1 MIYIRS
7 FFFNIAYYLWTALC
21 TLATLL
27 ALPLP
32 FRMAFFPQDIWSRGV
47 NALLVIAAIR
57 VEYRGLENIP
67 DTPFLIA
74 SKHQSAWD
82 TSVFFSLIPK
92 AAVVCKKELLGLPVF
107 GWYLKKLEEITIDRA
122 GGGAALKQMV
132 REARTAVGK
141 GRSILIFPEGTRVGI
156 NDKRT
161 FHPGV
166 YALYSMLGVAVV
178 PVALNSGFFWPR
190 HKFLRNPGTIVLE
203 FLPPITTKMNREDFM
218 ARLEKEMNSA
228 TEKLIREARG

>member
-7 FFFNIAYYLWTALC
+7 ILFNIAYYLWTALC

-27 ALPLP
+27 TLPLP

-47 NALLVIAAIR
+47 NKLLVIAGIQ
-57 VEYRGLENIP
+57 VEFRGLENLP

-107 GWYLKKLEEITIDRA
+107 GWYLRKLEEITIDRA

-132 REARTAVGK
+132 REARKAVGK
-141 GRSILIFPEGTRVGI
+141 GRSILIFPEGTRVSI
-156 NDKRT
+156 SDKGT
-161 FHPGV
+161 FHPGI
-166 YALYSMLGVAVV
+166 YALYSMLGVPVV

-190 HKFLRNPGTIVLE
+190 HQFLKNPGTIVLE
-203 FLPPITTKMNREDFM
+203 FLPPITKKMKKEAFM

-228 TEKLIREARG
+228 TERLLREARE